1 MKELIP
7 TIDEIVKYGLQPNLT
22 VTDKEKL
29 LERHLVKI
37 YDLYFDIEYKYD
49 ETDFA
54 DFDKSQL
61 PDIRQNVSSNF
72 KDFGFYKAILDI
84 NDIDNLKDTAIGD
97 AIDDL
102 SDIITDLLEI
112 KWRIENN
119 SLADGLWFFE
129 LTFYSHT
136 QQHIL
141 DLLNFMKQKNG
152 WWKINSWFIKLE
164 KI

>member
-1 MKELIP
+1 MTELIP
-7 TIDEIVKYGLQPNLT
+7 TINEIVKYGLQTNLT
-22 VTDKEKL
+22 VSDKEKL
-29 LERHLVKI
+29 LERNLVKI
-37 YDLYFDIEYKYD
+37 YDLYFDIKYKFD
-49 ETDFA
+49 ETDFP
-54 DFDKSQL
+54 DFDKSKL

-72 KDFGFYKAILDI
+72 KDYGFYKTILDI
-84 NDIDNLKDTAIGD
+84 NDIDNLADNAIGD

-102 SDIITDLLEI
+102 SDIIIDLLEI

-152 WWKINSWFIKLE
+152 
-164 KI
+164 

>member
-1 MKELIP
+1 MTELIP
-7 TIDEIVKYGLQPNLT
+7 TINEIVKYGLHPNLT
-22 VTDKEKL
+22 VSDKEKL

-37 YDLYFDIEYKYD
+37 YDLYFDIDYKFD
-49 ETDFA
+49 ETDFP

-61 PDIRQNVSSNF
+61 PDIRQNVATNF
-72 KDFGFYKAILDI
+72 KDFGFYKTILDI
-84 NDIDNLKDTAIGD
+84 NDIDNKKDNAIGD
-97 AIDDL
+97 ALDDL

-119 SLADGLWFFE
+119 SLADGLWFYQ
-129 LTFYSHT
+129 LTFYGHT

-152 WWKINSWFIKLE
+152 
-164 KI
+164 

>member
-7 TIDEIVKYGLQPNLT
+7 TINEIVKYGLQPNLT

-49 ETDFA
+49 ETNFP
-54 DFDKSQL
+54 DFDKSKL
-61 PDIRQNVSSNF
+61 PDIRKNVSSNF
-72 KDFGFYKAILDI
+72 ADFDFYKTSLDI
-84 NDIDNLKDTAIGD
+84 NDIDNLEGNAIDD

-102 SDIITDLLEI
+102 SDIITDLLEV

-119 SLADGLWFFE
+119 SLADGLWYFR
-129 LTFYSHT
+129 LIFYGHT
-136 QQHIL
+136 QQHII
-141 DLLNFMKQKNG
+141 DLLKFMKQKNG
-152 WWKINSWFIKLE
+152 
-164 KI
+164 